1 MLGITNKKTG
11 VPLFHECDFIL
22 GDNNSIVIVV
32 PTQIPKD
39 LPITLEVH
47 RDNLIFRSGEDMVG
61 NMPCRRTDILQ
72 RIVSKA
78 RIGLIEFLNGV
89 PKFPVYIS
97 AVANV
102 EIAFEVAS

>member
-1 MLGITNKKTG
+1 M
-11 VPLFHECDFIL
+11 FHKCDFIL
-22 GDNNSIVIVV
+22 GENDSIVIVV
-32 PTQIPKD
+32 PTQIPKE

-47 RDNLIFRSGEDMVG
+47 KNMIVFLSGEMRLGD
-61 NMPCRRTDILQ
+61 MPCERLDIMQ

-89 PKFPVYIS
+89 PKFPAYIS

-102 EIAFEVAS
+102 SIAMEAA